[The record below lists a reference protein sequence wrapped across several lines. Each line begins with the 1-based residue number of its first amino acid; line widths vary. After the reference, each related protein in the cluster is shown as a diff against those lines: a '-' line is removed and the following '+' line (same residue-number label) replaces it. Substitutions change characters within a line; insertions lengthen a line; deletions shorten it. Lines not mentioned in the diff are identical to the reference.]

1 MPVEVQKHLF
11 TVREFHQMAQGGVF
25 GEDDR
30 VEFRRVAV
38 PRARA
43 KNVFTDDDVFNL
55 IS

>member
-30 VEFRRVAV
+30 VE
-38 PRARA
+38 
-43 KNVFTDDDVFNL
+43 
-55 IS
+55 

>member
-30 VEFRRVAV
+30 VELLAGEILERMRLAAGMPAV
-38 PRARA
+38 
-43 KNVFTDDDVFNL
+43 
-55 IS
+55 